1 MATNLS
7 WLPGLITQDE
17 GSVKFLN
24 GTNLAF
30 TGIETLIV
38 DGPVTNALHEFN
50 TDTFGSAHYVIHAE
64 CGSDQRETLNVSVV
78 AKLGKASITVYGRI
92 NTGVNLIDVQA
103 DITDSILVLYATP
116 AVVGLQDIKV
126 TAFATLAEVIVDSSS
141 KATVYYFTKVNGT
154 PAFTINTGP
163 YSSDDVKPAL
173 TFYKGLTYRF
183 DQSYGT
189 NDLHPLV
196 IGTTADDVNSIYVPG
211 ISYYLD
217 NKKVAR
223 ADYINPALFLAATS
237 RYIEISVAD
246 TYPAAL
252 YYFSSVTAG
261 LGNAIVVTT
270 LSDAGSTGGSG
281 SGGTGGGGGTTSGA
295 ATDLSNLEPTAINA
309 SLLPGVTSSIDLG
322 SASKRW
328 KDLYLSGNSL
338 ILGDAVI
345 TATGSAVNLPAGSTV
360 NGTVIGTGGGG
371 SGGASALADLTDV
384 TITSP
389 TNGQVL
395 KYNGVNWYNGAD
407 ESGTG
412 GGTSGNS
419 FSTIEIAGQS
429 AVVADSSADTL
440 TLVAGPNIT
449 LSTNA
454 SGDAITISA
463 SSSGGGG
470 ASGVSAGV
478 GNRLAYYPT
487 TGSVVADTG
496 AGLSWN
502 GEFLQILGTLY
513 ATGAKSYLR
522 ANWASLNDLNIEAPA
537 NTWRGMVAYA
547 QDTGKLYY
555 AHGGVWNR
563 LANFADIPTSAN
575 AFGTIQIDGQ
585 DNVVADTTS
594 DTITFIAGVGM
605 TITTNATNDTITFA
619 SSGGGGGGG
628 ITTEDAQDASASM
641 FTGGTHTGITFSYN
655 DNNNTINATVNAQ
668 AGIYTDEQ
676 AQDAAALI
684 LTTGTHSGISF
695 TYNDLA
701 NTLSATV
708 TYPTMYSDENAQ
720 DAVAPMF
727 VSGSHTGISYAYA
740 DASNVINATVSS
752 EYIQDQAAALFTA
765 GTHSNISFNYN
776 DASNRI
782 DASVSLPAA
791 YTDESAVDAV
801 GAALTSG
808 THSGISFTYS
818 STQDAANRIDATV
831 SYANVVLT
839 GTTTLQQSTRVL
851 NNKTG
856 SAGVSTFTVT
866 NSGSSA
872 YLINGDS
879 NPTLNLVRGV
889 TYTFN
894 VNAANHPFWI
904 KTAQVT
910 GTSSAYS
917 TGVTNN
923 GDDVGTITFAVPLDA
938 PSTLYYICQYHSGM
952 VGTISISNA
961 PVVVHDFATGNEF
974 YHSGMLS
981 NFTANFTNVPTTG
994 DRITTITI
1002 SLLQGASP
1010 YGITAIQI
1018 NGNAQTLRWKDNT
1031 VPTYGALN
1039 SVDVATFTLFRTGAS
1054 WIAIGDV
1061 VGY

>member
-196 IGTTADDVNSIYVPG
+196 IGTIADDVNSIYVPG
-211 ISYYLD
+211 ISYYLN
-217 NKKVAR
+217 NKKVTK
-223 ADYINPALFLAATS
+223 ADYINPALFLAATN

-252 YYFSSVTAG
+252 YYFSSATAG
-261 LGNAIVVTT
+261 LGNAITVTT
-270 LSDAGSTGGSG
+270 LSDSGSTGGSG
-281 SGGTGGGGGTTSGA
+281 SGGTGGGGGTITGA
-295 ATDLSNLEPTAINA
+295 ATDLSNLEPTSINV

-345 TATGSAVNLPAGSTV
+345 SATGSAVNLPAGSTI
-360 NGTVIGTGGGG
+360 NGTVIGTGGHD
-371 SGGASALADLTDV
+371 GGASILNDLTDV
-384 TITSP
+384 NITSP
-389 TNGQVL
+389 AAGQVL
-395 KYNGVNWYNGAD
+395 KYDGVSWYNGTD

-412 GGTSGNS
+412 GGGASGNS

-429 AVVADSSADTL
+429 QIIADSSADTL

-449 LSTNA
+449 LTTNA
-454 SGDAITISA
+454 GGDTITISA

-502 GEFLQILGTLY
+502 GEFLQVLGTLY
-513 ATGAKSYLR
+513 ATGAKSYVR

-555 AHGGVWNR
+555 AHSGVWNR

-585 DNVVADTTS
+585 ANVVADGNS
-594 DTITFIAGVGM
+594 DTVTFIAGVGM
-605 TITTNATNDTITFA
+605 TITTNADNDTITFA

-628 ITTEDAQDASASM
+628 ITTEDAQDATASM
-641 FTGGTHTGITFSYN
+641 FTGGTHTGITFVYN
-655 DNNNTINATVNAQ
+655 DTNNTVNATVNAN

-676 AQDAAALI
+676 AADAAALI

-701 NTLSATV
+701 GTLNATV

-727 VSGSHTGISYAYA
+727 VSGSHTGISYVYA
-740 DASNVINATVSS
+740 DASNVMNVTVSS
-752 EYIQDQAAALFTA
+752 EYIQDQAAALLTA
-765 GTHSNISFNYN
+765 GTHSNISFNYV

-791 YTDESAVDAV
+791 YTDENAVDAV
-801 GAALTSG
+801 GAALTTG
-808 THSGISFTYS
+808 THTGISFTYS

-839 GTTTLQQSTRVL
+839 GTTTLQQSTKVL

-894 VNAANHPFWI
+894 VNATGHPFWI
-904 KTAQVT
+904 KTAQAT
-910 GTSSAYS
+910 GTGSAYS

-923 GDDVGTITFAVPLDA
+923 GAAVGTVTFAVPLDA
-938 PSTLYYICQYHSGM
+938 PSTLYYICQIHAGM
-952 VGTISISNA
+952 VGTLSISNA
-961 PVVVHDFATGNEF
+961 PIVVHDYATGDEF

-994 DRITTITI
+994 DRIIKI
-1002 SLLQGASP
+1002 AVSLLQGASP

-1018 NGNAQTLRWKDNT
+1018 NGASQTLRWKNNT
-1031 VPTYGALN
+1031 VPTYGGLN
-1039 SVDVATFTLFRTGAS
+1039 SIDVAIFTLFRTGAS